1 MIIERKYY
9 LERLIECKHDGYV
22 KIITGIRRCGKSF
35 LLNTLFRRHLLAAHV
50 RPGNIITIEFDRLEQ
65 EELRDPRKLSTYI
78 HQSIKSPRSRY
89 YIFID
94 EIQMCEEVPSSVEGS
109 NAKITFYDV
118 LNGLL
123 RMPNLDVYV
132 TGSNSRMLADDVATH
147 FRDRGKIIRL
157 YPLSFSEYY
166 PVSGLAERQALE
178 KYMLYGGMPE
188 AVLSANDMARRRY
201 LASLFQT
208 LYLRNIVERNHL
220 KDDVLLGYIVDVLM
234 SGIGSLTNL
243 TNLVNT
249 LKSTQKIESNV
260 NTVKSYI
267 TYLQQAYIF
276 EKVERYDVK
285 GRKYLSY
292 PSKYYVEDVGLRNAR
307 LNYRQTEY
315 THLMENV
322 IYNEL
327 ISRGAQVDV
336 GVVEIETRKAGVREK
351 GQHEID
357 FVVNMGLEKL
367 YIQSAWDI
375 SSEAKR
381 NQETLSLRHTKD
393 SFRKLV
399 VTAIDQP
406 FYTDDNGISYVGII
420 DFLLDKSILDNL
432 CRNY

>member
-9 LERLIECKHDGYV
+9 LDRLIERKHDGYV

-35 LLNTLFRRHLLAAHV
+35 LLNTLFRQHLLSCRV
-50 RPGNIITIEFDRLEQ
+50 RPGNIITIELDRLEH
-65 EELRDPRKLSTYI
+65 EELRDPRKLSSYI
-78 HQSIKSPRSRY
+78 HQCIKSSRSWY
-89 YIFID
+89 YILID
-94 EIQMCEEVPSSVEGS
+94 EIQMCEEVPSSIEGS
-109 NAKITFYDV
+109 NTKITFYDV

-123 RMPNLDVYV
+123 RMPNLDIYV
-132 TGSNSRMLADDVATH
+132 TGSNSKMLSDDVATH

-166 PVSGLAERQALE
+166 PVSGLTERQALE
-178 KYMLYGGMPE
+178 KYLLYGGMPE
-188 AVLSANDMARRRY
+188 AVLSKTDEARRKY

-208 LYLRNIVERNHL
+208 LYLRDIMERNHL

-234 SGIGSLTNL
+234 SSVGSLTNL

-249 LKSTQKIESNV
+249 LQSTQKIASNI

-276 EKVERYDVK
+276 EKAERYDVR

-357 FVVNMGLEKL
+357 FVVNMGLEKI
-367 YIQSAWDI
+367 YIQSAWDL
-375 SSEAKR
+375 SSDAKR
-381 NQETLSLRHTKD
+381 TQETLSLRHTKD

-399 VTAIDQP
+399 VTTADQP
-406 FYTDDNGISYVGII
+406 FYTDDSGISYIGII
-420 DFLLDKSILDNL
+420 SFLLDKSILDNL